1 MNEEDKLPTAIIV
14 FCIIVWVASAAMC
27 SSLASEK
34 GYGTGW
40 AAFLDFVFGLFAL
53 IYYAGLPLSEEK
65 RRAEYSVVASA
76 VSAAMARTA
85 AQPSAPA
92 QAAPDRSTPAVQPFA
107 GPPEARS
114 ARTIDALKALD
125 AETSSSRKLP
135 VAGKAD
141 AIVCSAC
148 GQEQPSFRRVCYK
161 CGARFETGEVP
172 E

>member
-1 MNEEDKLPTAIIV
+1 
-14 FCIIVWVASAAMC
+14 MC

-40 AAFLDFVFGLFAL
+40 AAFLGFVFGLFAL

-148 GQEQPSFRRVCYK
+148 GQEQPSSAGYAINA
-161 CGARFETGEVP
+161 ARGLKP
-172 E
+172 ERSRNKPRNYANHVKSCSFH